1 MARGPKKHLKRL
13 VAPKS
18 WMLGKL
24 GGTWAPRP
32 AAGPH
37 KLRESLPLIIAL
49 RNRLKYA
56 LTRREAQMIVM
67 RRLVEVDHKVRT
79 ELNYPAGL
87 MDVIRIAKTNQAFRL
102 LFDIKGHYVLT
113 KVKGEE
119 ANRKLCRVIR
129 ISKAKKSIIGR
140 NTLAHGQMSSIPY
153 AVTHD
158 GRTIRYP
165 DPNVKVN
172 DTVELNLNTGKIN
185 RFAKFET
192 GNVVLIT
199 KGANIGRVGTIVN
212 REKHPGSFD
221 IVHIKDAL
229 NNTFATR
236 IGNVFV
242 IGQGNQS
249 WITLPKQN
257 GAKLSIIEE
266 RQAKLSGGK
275 KRKSAKK
282 D

>member
-1 MARGPKKHLKRL
+1 MKRL

-49 RNRLKYA
+49 RNRLKFA
-56 LTRREAQMIVM
+56 LTRREAMMIVM

-87 MDVIRIAKTNQAFRL
+87 MDVIRIAKTNQNFRL
-102 LFDIKGHYVLT
+102 LFDVKGHYVLT
-113 KVKGEE
+113 KIKGDE

-129 ISKAKKSIIGR
+129 VAKAKKSIIGR
-140 NTLAHGQMSSIPY
+140 NTLAHGQSSSIPY
-153 AVTHD
+153 IVTHD

-165 DPNVKVN
+165 DPNIKVN
-172 DTVELNLNTGKIN
+172 DTVEFNLNTNKVT
-185 RFAKFET
+185 RFVKFET
-192 GNVVLIT
+192 GNTVLIT

-229 NNTFATR
+229 GNTFATR

-242 IGQGNQS
+242 IGQGASS

-257 GAKLSIIEE
+257 GQKLSIIEE
-266 RQAKLSGGK
+266 RAQKLQGGK

>member
-1 MARGPKKHLKRL
+1 MARGPKKHMKRL

-56 LTRREAQMIVM
+56 LTRREAMMIVM

-87 MDVIRIAKTNQAFRL
+87 MDVIRIQKTNQSFRL
-102 LFDIKGHYVLT
+102 LFDTKGHYVLT
-113 KVKGEE
+113 KVKGDE

-129 ISKAKKSIIGR
+129 VAKGKKSVIGR
-140 NTLAHGQMSSIPY
+140 NPLAHGQSASIPY
-153 AVTHD
+153 IVTHD

-165 DPNVKVN
+165 DPAIKVN
-172 DTVELNLNTGKIN
+172 DTVEFNLNTNKIT

-192 GNVVLIT
+192 GNLVLVT

-221 IVHIKDAL
+221 IVHIKDVRGH
-229 NNTFATR
+229 TFATR
-236 IGNVFV
+236 IGNTFV
-242 IGQGNQS
+242 IGTGNQS
-249 WITLPKQN
+249 FITLPKQN
-257 GAKLSIIEE
+257 GEKLSVIEDRAAKL
-266 RQAKLSGGK
+266 AGGK
-275 KRKSAKK
+275 KKKSQKK